1 MPQDL
6 NPRTEAVITR
16 LWRDLYRRWRRRKRS
31 NIVSKSVREGSSTE
45 VILARLRSD
54 GAGKID
60 SIRALRDGARMPI
73 ADGKRIV
80 HFSAVWADT
89 KERDEKLWD
98 VIEEA
103 IKGLP

>member
-1 MPQDL
+1 MWQ
-6 NPRTEAVITR
+6 A
-16 LWRDLYRRWRRRKRS
+16 LYRRWKRRKRS
-31 NIVSKSVREGSSTE
+31 NIVSRSVRDGVPTE
-45 VILARLRSD
+45 AILARLRRD

-60 SIRALRDGARMPI
+60 SIRALRDGAQMPI

-89 KERDEKLWD
+89 KERDEKFWD

>member
-1 MPQDL
+1 MWQ
-6 NPRTEAVITR
+6 A
-16 LWRDLYRRWRRRKRS
+16 LYRRWKRRKRS
-31 NIVSKSVREGSSTE
+31 NIVSRSVREGVSTE
-45 VILARLRSD
+45 VILSRLRRD

-60 SIRALRDGARMPI
+60 SIRALRDGAQMPI

-89 KERDEKLWD
+89 KERDEKFWD